1 MTKLRLILPFLTLL
15 LAAPFAARADDLRP
29 FCADRPGKATPPCI
43 LDAGHVQIETALA
56 DAVFNHHGDTHE
68 DIYSI
73 ASTEIRFG
81 LTKRLEAEAAWA
93 PVIIDRVK
101 GQGQVT
107 GSGDATFG
115 MRFSLTDP
123 DKDGPQVS
131 AQGFV
136 NAPTATHHLG
146 QGGWSGGFRMPMTAP
161 LAGGFTIG
169 ASPEVDVV
177 RNASGHGTHSAV
189 NGAVSLSRGFGDNT
203 FGVEL
208 WGLADNDP
216 AGHSHQATFDLTFAR
231 LIGKAKANQLD
242 AGVNLGLNNA
252 TPGVEAYV
260 GFSHRF

>member
-1 MTKLRLILPFLTLL
+1 MTKLWLILPLL
-15 LAAPFAARADDLRP
+15 ALPLAAPPAARADDLRP

-43 LDAGHVQIETALA
+43 LDAGHMQIETALA
-56 DAVFNHHGDTHE
+56 DAVFNHSGGAHE

-73 ASTEIRFG
+73 AATELRFG
-81 LTKRLEAEAAWA
+81 LTKRLEAEAAWT
-93 PVIIDRVK
+93 PLIIDRVK
-101 GQGQVT
+101 GAGQVT

-115 MRFSLTDP
+115 MRLSITDP

-131 AQGFV
+131 AQPFV

-161 LAGGFTIG
+161 LAGGFSIG

-203 FGVEL
+203 LGVEL

-216 AGHSHQATFDLTFAR
+216 AGHSHQATFDVTFAR
-231 LIGKAKANQLD
+231 LIGKANQFD
-242 AGVNLGLNNA
+242 AGANLGLNNA